1 MNQFIKK
8 YVFSKAFIIPRIIL
22 LLLLLIHEN
31 IKPRT
36 IRTLQDMF
44 YWPDGICLDM
54 IIVYVFLIGSLHILL
69 MDLWDFQRTFMTAS
83 K

>member
-8 YVFSKAFIIPRIIL
+8 YVFTKVFIIPRIIL